1 MTMRSRSIA
10 RELAL
15 LTLSQLDEK
24 GSGNEPLE
32 QLLLAAMTTIESHV
46 REALDQSAQD
56 LHNAEQRVLDSE
68 ISTCKLEVAR
78 DHLRLGLEEAE
89 QALNRL
95 SAALNLPRMLL
106 LADQHHVRS
115 HALELAAAVQ
125 QKRHELDAQLDAVM
139 TGWRMARLPRLDR
152 DILRLAAAEITG
164 FDTPV
169 RVVCNEAVT
178 LATSYSDEEGKRR
191 INGVL
196 RRFTAAE
203 SARRS
208 LQAVKP

>member
-1 MTMRSRSIA
+1 M
-10 RELAL
+10 
-15 LTLSQLDEK
+15 LSQLNEK
-24 GSGNEPLE
+24 GSGNQSLE
-32 QLLLAAMTTIESHV
+32 ALLVAAIATLESHV
-46 REALDQSAQD
+46 QDSLDRSAQD

-68 ISTCKLEVAR
+68 IGTCELDVAR

-95 SAALNLPRMLL
+95 SAALNLPKLLL
-106 LADQHHVRS
+106 LADQDHVRG
-115 HALELAAAVQ
+115 HALNLAAAVQ
-125 QKRHELDAQLDAVM
+125 QKRHELDEQLDAVM
-139 TGWRMARLPRLDR
+139 TGWRLARLPRLDR

-169 RVVCNEAVT
+169 RVVCNEAVS
-178 LATSYSDEEGKRR
+178 LAASYSDEEGKRR

-203 SARRS
+203 STRRS